1 LLKPQPA
8 APRPGMTAILPVDTW
23 RNENDFL
30 KAVPIPKPYQYIS
43 PDGTTFLPAG
53 KDFVSGELYYGTKM
67 ADVLRAFGLAPAVS
81 GHPFYISSESGE
93 KTYAAS
99 IAPDGTLTHVK
110 LFAEQGGES
119 VTQDAGGNVFIAAGQ
134 IYVYNA
140 AGRLIDTIRVP
151 ERPIDLVFG
160 GKDNRTLF
168 ILTHH
173 SLYSVRTKIGG
184 LRE

>member
-1 LLKPQPA
+1 
-8 APRPGMTAILPVDTW
+8 
-23 RNENDFL
+23 
-30 KAVPIPKPYQYIS
+30 
-43 PDGTTFLPAG
+43 FLPAG
-53 KDFVSGELYYGTKM
+53 EDFVSGALYYGTKM
-67 ADVLRAFGLAPAVS
+67 ADVLRAFSLAPAVS
-81 GHPFYISSESGE
+81 GHPFYISSESDE
-93 KTYAAS
+93 KTYAAG

-134 IYVYNA
+134 VFVYNA

-173 SLYSVRTKIGG
+173 SLYSVRTKVGG
-184 LRE
+184 LRD